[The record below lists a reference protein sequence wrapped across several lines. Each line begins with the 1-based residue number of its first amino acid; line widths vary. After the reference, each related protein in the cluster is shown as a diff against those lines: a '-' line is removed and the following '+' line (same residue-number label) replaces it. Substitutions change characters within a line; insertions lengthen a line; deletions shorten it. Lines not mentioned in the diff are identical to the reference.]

1 MQRMSN
7 AIEVKWTAGSES
19 HFPLQPKRRYPGM
32 YDS

>member
-1 MQRMSN
+1 MQRTSN
-7 AIEVKWTAGSES
+7 AIDVKCTAGNES